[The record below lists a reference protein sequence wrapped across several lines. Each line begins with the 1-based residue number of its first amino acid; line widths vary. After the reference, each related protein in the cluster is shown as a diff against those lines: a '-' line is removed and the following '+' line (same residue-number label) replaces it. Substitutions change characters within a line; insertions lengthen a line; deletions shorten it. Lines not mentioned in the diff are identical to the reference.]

1 MSDPTLVKGKRIYK
15 PLFLF
20 CRQVWR
26 VFHKKQP
33 VYGMESVGDL
43 PAIFIGRHQNLYGP
57 VEIIAWT
64 PIEFKVW
71 TLYKFMTTKDCYR
84 HYAESFYPG
93 KGFGPV
99 NSKIRAAIAAPFVA
113 AFMRSMNGISV
124 YRGQKNILDTFRMS
138 VDALKQGQSLL
149 IMPERD
155 YRDSS
160 NDAGELYTGFVH
172 LAQMYYRATGKP
184 LSFYPVYPSRENES
198 IYVEKPIVFD
208 PTKPFRAERDRV
220 VEQLKRERSHRAVES
235 QFNIRVA
242 DSGGSAAE

>member
-1 MSDPTLVKGKRIYK
+1 MSDPTPNKIKRIYR

-20 CRQVWR
+20 CRFIWR
-26 VFHKKQP
+26 VFHKRQP
-33 VYGMESVGDL
+33 VYGLDNISEQ
-43 PAIFIGRHQNLYGP
+43 PAVFIGRHQNLYGP

-64 PIEFKVW
+64 PLEFKVW
-71 TLYKFMTTKDCYR
+71 TLYKFMTTQECYH
-84 HYAESFYPG
+84 HYAESFYPC
-93 KGFGPV
+93 KGIGPAR
-99 NSKIRAAIAAPFVA
+99 SKIQAAIAAPFVA

-124 YRGQKNILDTFRMS
+124 YRGQKNILDTFRKS
-138 VDALKQGQSLL
+138 VDALTQGHNLL

-160 NDAGELYTGFVH
+160 DAAGELYTGFVH
-172 LAQMYYRATGKP
+172 LAQMYYRVTGKP
-184 LSFYPVYPSRENES
+184 LSFYPVYPSRENAS

-220 VEQLKRERSHRAVES
+220 VDQLKRELSHRAVES